1 MTLTEQLD
9 RLAAFESGPYPVIS
23 LYLNTQ
29 PGQTGRDQHGTFV
42 RKELKARA
50 GTYAANSP
58 ERASLD
64 RDFARISRYLETE
77 LQPSSNGVAIFACSG
92 VDLFETVQL
101 GAPIDRHWLS
111 IGDRP
116 HLYPL
121 ARLDSQYPRYAAVL
135 ADTNAS
141 RILVM
146 AGGEIVAQRGVEG
159 VKTRRTMEGGWSQ
172 KRFQRHVE
180 NFHLHHV
187 KDLVD
192 ALEAVVQQEGITQIL
207 LAGDDVVLPLLRE
220 QMPKQLSEKVVDH
233 IRLEAHA
240 PLADVIRA
248 SLEAMKRADQRS
260 DHEKVESAINEYRAG
275 ALGVVGPD
283 DTLDALVKGQVDELL
298 LSASLRQLKHLPGTQ
313 AARTAADGT
322 SVQPERAAATAV
334 AGEAAGANAESVQ
347 IADALVTKARQTGAR
362 ITFIEDPALLAD
374 WGGAAA
380 LLRFR
385 I

>member
-9 RLAAFESGPYPVIS
+9 RLAAFEPGPNPVIS

-29 PGQTGRDQHGTFV
+29 PGPTGRDQHHTFV

-50 GTYAANSP
+50 GTYAPSSP
-58 ERASLD
+58 ERESLD
-64 RDFARISRYLETE
+64 RDFARISRYLEAE
-77 LQPSSNGVAIFACSG
+77 LQPSTNGAAIFACSG

-101 GAPIDRHWLS
+101 GAPIERHWLS

-146 AGGEIVAQRGVEG
+146 AGGEVLAEREVDG

-192 ALEAVVQQEGITQIL
+192 ALDRIVQQEGIAQL
-207 LAGDDVVLPLLRE
+207 LIAGDEVVLPLLRE
-220 QMPKQLSEKVVDH
+220 QMPKHLAEKIVDH
-233 IRLEAHA
+233 IRLDTHA
-240 PLADVIRA
+240 PIGDVVRA
-248 SLEAMKRADQRS
+248 SLDAMKRVNERTDR
-260 DHEKVESAINEYRAG
+260 EKVESAISEYRAG

-298 LSASLRQLKHLPGTQ
+298 LSSSLRELKHMPGSPAVR
-313 AARTAADGT
+313 AAALGT
-322 SVQPERAAATAV
+322 SVRAESSAAIAV
-334 AGEAAGANAESVQ
+334 AGEAAGADSESLR
-347 IADALVTKARQTGAR
+347 IADALTTKARQTGAS
-362 ITFIEDPALLAD
+362 ITFIEDRTLLSD
-374 WGGAAA
+374 WGGVAA